1 MNILEDKGVNFIS
14 RYFRSTTEILFNPS
28 QFYRQDCENPVSS
41 SIKFY
46 LFVHYLLF
54 LITLPV
60 LTTMLEKFQLYL
72 RLYGYFQAADI
83 FLFNEYHFTLINI
96 FIFPIITILF
106 WALTS
111 FYLSLLSPKYSG
123 LLKQLFSLFLTVHT
137 ATAVPVFALLMAI
150 IGLDN
155 LVGGNALWP
164 GYLFLAT
171 PLAYMLVM
179 YYLSRHALIA
189 KYHNCEKLTMVML
202 LGILTLGVVSSGLT
216 FFL

>member
-14 RYFRSTTEILFNPS
+14 RYIRSLSEILFTPS
-28 QFYRQDCENPVSS
+28 QFYRQDCENPVFSS
-41 SIKFY
+41 VKFY
-46 LFVHYLLF
+46 LFVHYLLI

-60 LTTMLEKFQLYL
+60 ITTMQEKFQLYL
-72 RLYGYFQAADI
+72 RLYGYLQTADT
-83 FLFNEYHFTLINI
+83 FLFNEYYFVLINI
-96 FIFPIITILF
+96 FIFPIVTILF
-106 WALTS
+106 WSLTS
-111 FYLSLLSPKYSG
+111 FYLSLLSQKYRG
-123 LLKQLFSLFLTVHT
+123 LMKQLFALFLTVHA
-137 ATAVPVFALLMAI
+137 ATAVPVFALLMTI

-171 PLAYMLVM
+171 PLAYILVV

-189 KYHNCEKLTMVML
+189 KYHNCEKLTIVML
-202 LGILTLGVVSSGLT
+202 LGLLTLGVVFSGLT